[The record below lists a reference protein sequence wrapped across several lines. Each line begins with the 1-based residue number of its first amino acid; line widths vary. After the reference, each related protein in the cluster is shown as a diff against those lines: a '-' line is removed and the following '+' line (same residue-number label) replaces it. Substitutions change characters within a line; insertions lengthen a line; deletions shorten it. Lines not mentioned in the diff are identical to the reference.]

1 MVEECRQGRLAAKGS
16 VWGRP
21 RNMPPFSPH
30 ACRYILVHMA
40 MAWAAARGSLE
51 HKDRGRGWT
60 DTIAL
65 GSGFCTSPAFPHT
78 ALAI

>member
-1 MVEECRQGRLAAKGS
+1 MQAGEAGSQGQCLGQAQKHA
-16 VWGRP
+16 P
-21 RNMPPFSPH
+21 LLPH